1 VPTTCLL
8 LHGAGSC
15 PATVRDLLGPAC
27 PPGSELVAPRLD
39 GGVEDTVDA
48 VRRAV
53 AEAEDAGRPVALV
66 GGVSLGA
73 HAAALWAARSGAAT
87 PLVLA
92 MPAWTGPPGEVA
104 ALTVAAAAE
113 VRRLGRDA
121 VLARLRTEH
130 PGDWVVREHARGW
143 LVRDETELV
152 GALEAAGRSAG
163 PTAVELAQVCGPV
176 ALVGLLD
183 DPLHPTEVAL
193 AWAGSVR
200 AATYGLVPR
209 DAPGTDIGVL
219 GRTARLLLEQQVSG
233 SR

>member
-1 VPTTCLL
+1 
-8 LHGAGSC
+8 
-15 PATVRDLLGPAC
+15 
-27 PPGSELVAPRLD
+27 
-39 GGVEDTVDA
+39 
-48 VRRAV
+48 
-53 AEAEDAGRPVALV
+53 
-66 GGVSLGA
+66 
-73 HAAALWAARSGAAT
+73 
-87 PLVLA
+87 VL
-92 MPAWTGPPGEVA
+92 
-104 ALTVAAAAE
+104 
-113 VRRLGRDA
+113 R
-121 VLARLRTEH
+121 VL
-130 PGDWVVREHARGW
+130 ARGW